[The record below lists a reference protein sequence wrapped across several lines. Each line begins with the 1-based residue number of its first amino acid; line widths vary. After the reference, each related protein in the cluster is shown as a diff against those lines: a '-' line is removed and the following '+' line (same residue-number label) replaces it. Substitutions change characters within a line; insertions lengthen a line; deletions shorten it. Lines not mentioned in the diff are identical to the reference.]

1 MWTPL
6 TYALYALTLL
16 SAAWVLFDLITGRS
30 FLLKYARVRHL
41 LRLHIGT
48 EVALIVQLVI
58 GIVATIVGDRQLHG
72 ATFIAYLV
80 GLVIVLPA
88 AVWWAYGDP
97 GRGGLAVLLVA
108 NLAIAIMVV
117 RLTQLWAGH
126 A

>member
-1 MWTPL
+1 MWSPL
-6 TYALYALTLL
+6 TITLYALTLL
-16 SAAWVLFDLITGRS
+16 SAAWAAFDLIVGRR
-30 FLLKYARVRHL
+30 FLLKFARARHL
-41 LRLHIGT
+41 LRLHIAT
-48 EVALIVQLVI
+48 EAALVVQAVVGI
-58 GIVATIVGDRQLHG
+58 GSTIAGDRDIHA

-97 GRGGLAVLLVA
+97 GRGGLAVLVVA
-108 NLAIAIMVV
+108 NLAIAVMVV

>member
-6 TYALYALTLL
+6 TYALYALTLF

-30 FLLKYARVRHL
+30 FLLKFARARHL

-48 EVALIVQLVI
+48 EVALVAQLVV
-58 GIVATIVGDRQLHG
+58 GIAATIGGGRDIHG

>member
-6 TYALYALTLL
+6 TYALYALTLV
-16 SAAWVLFDLITGRS
+16 SAAWALFDLITGRS
-30 FLLKYARVRHL
+30 FLLTQARARHL
-41 LRLHIGT
+41 LRLHIAT
-48 EVALIVQLVI
+48 EVALVGQLAI
-58 GIVATIVGDRQLHG
+58 GIAAAIAGDREIHA

-80 GLVIVLPA
+80 GLVVVLPA

-97 GRGGLAVLLVA
+97 GRGGVAVLLVA